1 MFTQLTQRVI
11 DESPM
16 KKSFYF
22 KCYRNKKELIV
33 VDDQDEINELMR
45 IAHEYDFT
53 GPIEID
59 GKVMHVFIR
68 AEDWQ
73 DHSQDMQWRTQFI
86 SDMLDDDWAN
96 EFFYK
101 FRVPEGG
108 MLGQIRTAVMELG
121 LPKYD
126 AISHAYNTAIAGAD
140 KPLPPGYSVIEQTPS
155 DEELEQAVTDN
166 AVLQHQA
173 EERLPEIDTPPDE
186 GDDNFGNYAEDNDKD

>member
-1 MFTQLTQRVI
+1 MFTQLTQRI
-11 DESPM
+11 DESSM
-16 KKSFYF
+16 NKSFFF

-33 VDDQDEINELMR
+33 VDDQEEIDELLR
-45 IAHEYDFT
+45 DADKYDFI

-59 GKVMHVFIR
+59 GRTMQLFIR

-73 DHSQDMQWRTQFI
+73 DHNQDMQWRTQFI
-86 SDMLDDDWAN
+86 SYMLDDDWTN

-108 MLGQIRTAVMELG
+108 MLSQIRTAVMELG
-121 LPKYD
+121 LPNYD

-140 KPLPPGYSVIEQTPS
+140 RPLPPGYSVVEEAPS
-155 DEELEQAVTDN
+155 DEELEQTVTDN

-186 GDDNFGNYAEDNDKD
+186 GDDNFGNYAEDQDKD